1 MALTNVNVNNVI
13 SWEGRSTRTRK
24 APKTYWEE
32 YVQTDE
38 WYAAKLL
45 EDVPADEYYA
55 AIEDSDFSSDTDP
68 IAPGAMW
75 DFELSDENLTD
86 TCEDESGDTGDEED

>member
-1 MALTNVNVNNVI
+1 MTLTSVNVNNII

-38 WYAAKLL
+38 WYSAKLL
-45 EDVPADEYYA
+45 EDVPVDEYYA
-55 AIEDSDFSSDTDP
+55 AVEDSDFSSDTDP
-68 IAPGAMW
+68 A
-75 DFELSDENLTD
+75 DLELSDENLTD